1 MAPDGAS
8 PKGFGAKEAAL
19 SVDERLIVA
28 LDVPDIDQAKRIVRE
43 LDGIVSFFKL
53 GPWLQWVAGFEDL
66 IDWLIEHDKKVFAD
80 TKGCDIPETMI
91 GNVTGAS
98 ARGISFLTVHGNG
111 EVTSQGLKAAVNAK
125 GRNLKLFLVTVL
137 TSLGEEDLK
146 DMGYEGSVEKMA
158 LQRAQKALDHG
169 FDGVI
174 TSGREAA
181 KIRELAGSDQFL
193 IVTPGIRPAGSI
205 SDDQKRVMTPYEAI
219 HSGADYLVV
228 GRPIIKASDTK
239 AAALAILDEMHTAFG
254 AKGS

>member
-1 MAPDGAS
+1 
-8 PKGFGAKEAAL
+8 
-19 SVDERLIVA
+19 
-28 LDVPDIDQAKRIVRE
+28 
-43 LDGIVSFFKL
+43 
-53 GPWLQWVAGFEDL
+53 
-66 IDWLIEHDKKVFAD
+66 
-80 TKGCDIPETMI
+80 
-91 GNVTGAS
+91 
-98 ARGISFLTVHGNG
+98 
-111 EVTSQGLKAAVNAK
+111 VNAK